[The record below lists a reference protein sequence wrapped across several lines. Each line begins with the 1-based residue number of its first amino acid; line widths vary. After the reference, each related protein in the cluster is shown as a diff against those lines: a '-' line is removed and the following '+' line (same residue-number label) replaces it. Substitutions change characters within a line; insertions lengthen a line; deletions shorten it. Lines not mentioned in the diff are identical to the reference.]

1 MKNLFLVVFLVFI
14 VLAASGTCPGQ
25 EEEAAGEKPAEI
37 STLVDRLAD
46 SDEAVRLRARADLV
60 GRGEAA
66 GPALVKALE
75 GADDQL
81 ADGLIEILALIRY
94 RPAAAAVEKIW
105 QNSESIPVKMRAAQA
120 LCRFDHNYNRY
131 QGYLLSQ
138 VRSGREEDRMTAMQL
153 LGYIEDAR
161 VVAPLVGIFNDT
173 GQSDQIRQAAI
184 WDLAHTPVRE
194 SAEAL
199 VSMVNDASLDWFY
212 KEIVIAALRLLA
224 GQEEMAPIVSE
235 LLERS
240 QGIPRR

>member
-1 MKNLFLVVFLVFI
+1 
-14 VLAASGTCPGQ
+14 
-25 EEEAAGEKPAEI
+25 
-37 STLVDRLAD
+37 
-46 SDEAVRLRARADLV
+46 
-60 GRGEAA
+60 
-66 GPALVKALE
+66 
-75 GADDQL
+75 
-81 ADGLIEILALIRY
+81 
-94 RPAAAAVEKIW
+94 
-105 QNSESIPVKMRAAQA
+105 
-120 LCRFDHNYNRY
+120 
-131 QGYLLSQ
+131 
-138 VRSGREEDRMTAMQL
+138 MTAMQL